1 LKPESPLTT
10 TFIFQLHSKKFLSV
24 VLQGVMTQTR
34 TNPRLAPRMA
44 IEAAKTDDPS
54 LMAEALAAASDSE
67 SKRQDLIA
75 QSLRRSAKRK
85 AIRAFTYLLDEVGAN
100 VNTLHGGD
108 VIGDEDPAEPS
119 LEILNI
125 MIRHGWNIDNH
136 GPSRTDWPLLWYAVR
151 WPDLV
156 AWCLEHGASV
166 YIPSDTPPR
175 DANGVGQVPR
185 MTILERA
192 TVDGTVATFELLR
205 AQNPPFSPKLLH
217 RATEKAGMCAP
228 KDGEAKSELFE
239 QRMAMVR
246 HLVDVVGCDVNV
258 VATWAGKWCSTP
270 LCHFA
275 NRDDGRDKRELIS
288 FLLERGADPDLAG
301 TIVDENTNLKLPS
314 AIECAQSG
322 SNTRFVEAV
331 RELQAE
337 KRGGAVGAT

>member
-1 LKPESPLTT
+1 
-10 TFIFQLHSKKFLSV
+10 
-24 VLQGVMTQTR
+24 
-34 TNPRLAPRMA
+34 
-44 IEAAKTDDPS
+44 
-54 LMAEALAAASDSE
+54 
-67 SKRQDLIA
+67 
-75 QSLRRSAKRK
+75 
-85 AIRAFTYLLDEVGAN
+85 
-100 VNTLHGGD
+100 
-108 VIGDEDPAEPS
+108 
-119 LEILNI
+119 
-125 MIRHGWNIDNH
+125 
-136 GPSRTDWPLLWYAVR
+136 
-151 WPDLV
+151 
-156 AWCLEHGASV
+156 
-166 YIPSDTPPR
+166 
-175 DANGVGQVPR
+175 
-185 MTILERA
+185 
-192 TVDGTVATFELLR
+192 
-205 AQNPPFSPKLLH
+205 
-217 RATEKAGMCAP
+217 MCAP

-337 KRGGAVGAT
+337 KRGGAVGATWDMKLMLRQGKELVWRHWDPCSRPVSEGWEYFTNEKKLHRSSDR